1 MAAFFILQT
10 LFVMTSVLTTIR
22 GADVCYGDLG
32 CFTTDYPW
40 SGSLQRP
47 IASLPRAP
55 EELQF
60 TIALRLYDLFERTL
74 NLIQR
79 GPPRASEADRA
90 ARDRTSLLA
99 SNFDGSRPT
108 KFISH
113 GFIENG
119 FVSWITDMS
128 QAFLRAEDCNVFGV
142 DWGSGG
148 GSMLPY
154 TQATANTQL
163 VGATIAQFINLLL
176 VTDKRLELLSTPST
190 WLVTALGHI
199 LWDMLE
205 RDFLVLAELRNT
217 PLSVKVVATV
227 DIWRVLGIFGLVH
240 EGLDPAEPYFQ
251 GTDPIVRLDPTDAQL
266 VDVIHSDG
274 GFFFTSL
281 GLGMYDPVGH
291 LDFYPN
297 GGIEMPGC
305 DQGLFDFIA
314 LNGGIYEGGRE
325 FVACNHLKAIEYFD
339 DSIGTTCPMMGYPC
353 RDNDRFQDG
362 HCMDCGSQ
370 GCAQMGYHADRYA
383 PPAGV
388 TNLKYYLNTAE
399 RSPHCVYHYQI
410 KLTLG
415 TSSSADDMD
424 GTPEISIITESGSNT
439 GYHSMTSGSIR
450 LQAGNTYQYLLTS
463 PSDFGT
469 IREVRFRWDYNWS
482 LLNPGSWPLW
492 FTPKIWVDRVQV
504 VSGESQQRR
513 TFCGFNSELTENV
526 VMGLPSC

>member
-1 MAAFFILQT
+1 MVTTFFVWQT
-10 LFVMTSVLTTIR
+10 LFVSVTLFTTTL

-40 SGSLQRP
+40 SGTLERP

-55 EELQF
+55 EELQIKF
-60 TIALRLYDLFERTL
+60 ILRT
-74 NLIQR
+74 R
-79 GPPRASEADRA
+79 GGPADGQIVRPGDRA
-90 ARDRTSLLA
+90 AVQA
-99 SNFDGSRPT
+99 SNFDGRKPT

-128 QAFLRAEDCNVFGV
+128 QAFLRVEDCNVFAV

-163 VGATIAQFINLLL
+163 VGATIAQFINLLMQETGASL
-176 VTDKRLELLSTPST
+176 NSFHLIGHSLGAHIMGYAGERLPGVGRIT
-190 WLVTALGHI
+190 
-199 LWDMLE
+199 
-205 RDFLVLAELRNT
+205 
-217 PLSVKVVATV
+217 
-227 DIWRVLGIFGLVH
+227 
-240 EGLDPAEPYFQ
+240 GLDPADPYFQ
-251 GTDPIVRLDPTDAQL
+251 GTDPIVRLDPTDAQF
-266 VDVIHSDG
+266 VDVIHSDA
-274 GFFFTSL
+274 GFFFTQL
-281 GLGMYDPVGH
+281 GLGMWDPVGH

-305 DQGLFDFIA
+305 DQGLFDYIG

-339 DSIGTTCPMMGYPC
+339 DSIDSSCPMMGYPC
-353 RDNDRFQDG
+353 REHERFADG

-388 TNLKYYLNTAE
+388 TNLKYYLTTAE

-424 GTPEISIITESGSNT
+424 GTPEISIITQSGSNT
-439 GYHSMTSGSIR
+439 GYYSMTSGSIK

-463 PSDFGT
+463 PSEFGT
-469 IREVRFRWDYNWS
+469 IREVRFRWDYDWS
-482 LLNPGSWPLW
+482 ILNPGSWPIW

-504 VSGESQQRR
+504 MAGESQQRM

>member
-1 MAAFFILQT
+1 MMAAFFLLQT

-55 EELQF
+55 EELQIKF
-60 TIALRLYDLFERTL
+60 ILRT
-74 NLIQR
+74 R
-79 GPPRASEADRA
+79 GGPADGQIVRPG
-90 ARDRTSLLA
+90 DRTSLLA
-99 SNFDGSRPT
+99 SNFDGRRPT

-163 VGATIAQFINLLL
+163 VGATIAQFINLLMQETGASLNSFHL
-176 VTDKRLELLSTPST
+176 VGHSLGSHIMGYAGERLPGVGRIT
-190 WLVTALGHI
+190 
-199 LWDMLE
+199 
-205 RDFLVLAELRNT
+205 
-217 PLSVKVVATV
+217 
-227 DIWRVLGIFGLVH
+227 
-240 EGLDPAEPYFQ
+240 GLDPAEPYFQ

-482 LLNPGSWPLW
+482 LLNPGSWPVW
-492 FTPKIWVDRVQV
+492 FTPKIWVDKVQV